1 MTPEERQLLTGLADR
16 IRNAPAQQK
25 DEEAAAL
32 IRELVQ
38 ARPDTAYIL
47 AQTTLM
53 QDFALRTAQ
62 AQIADLQ
69 RQLTEARQA
78 APAPSGGGS
87 FLGGLFGGG
96 QSAPAPS
103 SVPPA
108 GPWVR
113 PGQPGYGQ
121 PNYAQPT
128 YAQPG
133 YAQPQPVYGAPV
145 LQPGQTSGF
154 LQSAAQ
160 TAVGVAG
167 GMMLFEGMESLFS
180 GHHGGWGGGYG
191 GGYGAGPWGGGPTEN
206 ITEVVNNNYYDS
218 PAPGAEPRGTDYAHD
233 QGRDNGYTD
242 TGFDDGSDLGGDF
255 GNDDDLSI

>member
-16 IRNAPAQQK
+16 IKNAPAQQR

-32 IRELVQ
+32 IRDLVQ

-69 RQLTEARQA
+69 RQLADARQA
-78 APAPSGGGS
+78 APASGGS

-96 QSAPAPS
+96 SSSVPAAG

-108 GPWVR
+108 NPWGR
-113 PGQPGYGQ
+113 PQPQ
-121 PNYAQPT
+121 AYAQ
-128 YAQPG
+128 QPA
-133 YAQPQPVYGAPV
+133 YTQPVYAAPV

-154 LQSAAQ
+154 LQNAAQ

-167 GMMLFEGMESLFS
+167 GMLLFEGMESLFS

-191 GGYGAGPWGGGPTEN
+191 GGPWGGGGYGPTEN
-206 ITEVVNNNYYDS
+206 ITETVVNNNYYD
-218 PAPGAEPRGTDYAHD
+218 APGGQQPADFTQDPANLQDDGL
-233 QGRDNGYTD
+233 TD
-242 TGFDDGSDLGGDF
+242 TGFDDGGDF
-255 GNDDDLSI
+255 SNDDDQSI

>member
-16 IRNAPAQQK
+16 IRNAPTQQR

-69 RQLTEARQA
+69 RQLAEAKQQ
-78 APAPSGGGS
+78 PTSGGGS

-96 QSAPAPS
+96 NSSQ
-103 SVPPA
+103 SVPSA
-108 GPWVR
+108 GPWAR
-113 PGQPGYGQ
+113 PQ
-121 PNYAQPT
+121 AQ
-128 YAQPG
+128 A
-133 YAQPQPVYGAPV
+133 YAQPQPAYAQPVYAAPV
-145 LQPGQTSGF
+145 LQPSQTSGF

-167 GMMLFEGMESLFS
+167 GMLLFEGMESLFS

-191 GGYGAGPWGGGPTEN
+191 GGPWGGGGYGPTEN
-206 ITEVVNNNYYDS
+206 ITEVVNNNYYDT
-218 PAPGAEPRGTDYAHD
+218 PAPGADPGY
-233 QGRDNGYTD
+233 QGDSGFTD

-255 GNDDDLSI
+255 GGNDDQSI

>member
-16 IRNAPAQQK
+16 IRNAPAQQR

-53 QDFALRTAQ
+53 QDFALRSAQ
-62 AQIADLQ
+62 AQITDLQ
-69 RQLTEARQA
+69 RQLAEAKQ
-78 APAPSGGGS
+78 APASSGGS
-87 FLGGLFGGG
+87 FLGGLFGGN
-96 QSAPAPS
+96 SP

-108 GPWVR
+108 GPWGR
-113 PGQPGYGQ
+113 PQ
-121 PNYAQPT
+121 AQT
-128 YAQPG
+128 A
-133 YAQPQPVYGAPV
+133 YAQPQPAYAQPAYAAPV
-145 LQPGQTSGF
+145 LQPSQTSGF

-167 GMMLFEGMESLFS
+167 GMLLFEGMESLFS
-180 GHHGGWGGGYG
+180 GHHGGWGGGGYG
-191 GGYGAGPWGGGPTEN
+191 GGPWGGGYGPTEN
-206 ITEVVNNNYYDS
+206 ITEVVNNNYYD
-218 PAPGAEPRGTDYAHD
+218 APEAGRADYAPD
-233 QGRDNGYTD
+233 PGSQGDSGYQD

-255 GNDDDLSI
+255 GGSDDQSI

>member
-16 IRNAPAQQK
+16 IKNAPAQQK

-32 IRELVQ
+32 IRDLTL

-53 QDFALRTAQ
+53 QDFALRSAQ

-78 APAPSGGGS
+78 PAASGGGS

-96 QSAPAPS
+96 GSPS
-103 SVPPA
+103 MPPA
-108 GPWVR
+108 GAGGPWAR
-113 PGQPGYGQ
+113 PQTA
-121 PNYAQPT
+121 YAQPT
-128 YAQPG
+128 YAQPT
-133 YAQPQPVYGAPV
+133 YAAPV
-145 LQPGQTSGF
+145 LQPSQTSGF

-167 GMMLFEGMESLFS
+167 GMLLFEGMESLFS
-180 GHHGGWGGGYG
+180 GHHGGWGYG
-191 GGYGAGPWGGGPTEN
+191 GGPWGGGFGGGYAPTEN
-206 ITEVVNNNYYDS
+206 ITEIVNNNYYDT
-218 PAPGAEPRGTDYAHD
+218 PAGGPQSADFAQDPGL
-233 QGRDNGYTD
+233 QGDSGFTD
-242 TGFDDGSDLGGDF
+242 TGFDDGGDF
-255 GNDDDLSI
+255 SNNDDDLSI

>member
-16 IRNAPAQQK
+16 IKSAPPQQM
-25 DEEAAAL
+25 DQEAAAL

-62 AQIADLQ
+62 AQITDLQ
-69 RQLTEARQA
+69 RQLAEAKQ
-78 APAPSGGGS
+78 APAASGGS

-96 QSAPAPS
+96 GP

-108 GPWVR
+108 GSAGPANPWVR
-113 PGQPGYGQ
+113 PQAAPAA
-121 PNYAQPT
+121 PYAQPAYGQT
-128 YAQPG
+128 YT
-133 YAQPQPVYGAPV
+133 QPVYAAPV

-154 LQSAAQ
+154 LQNAAQ

-167 GMMLFEGMESLFS
+167 GMLLFEGMESLFS
-180 GHHGGWGGGYG
+180 GHRGGWGGGYG
-191 GGYGAGPWGGGPTEN
+191 GGPWGGGYGPTEN
-206 ITEVVNNNYYDS
+206 ITEIVNNNYYDS
-218 PAPGAEPRGTDYAHD
+218 PAPGQDAQPADYAPD
-233 QGRDNGYTD
+233 DGFTD
-242 TGFDDGSDLGGDF
+242 TGFDDGGDF
-255 GNDDDLSI
+255 GNDDQSI